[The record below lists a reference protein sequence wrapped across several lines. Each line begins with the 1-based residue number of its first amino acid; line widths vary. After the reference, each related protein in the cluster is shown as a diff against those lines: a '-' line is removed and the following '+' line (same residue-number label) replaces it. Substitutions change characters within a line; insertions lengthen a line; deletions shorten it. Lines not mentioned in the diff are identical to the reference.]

1 MGVPV
6 SPLADPPVKDVVEVH
21 VGEQRRQDS
30 SDTMG
35 NFEFEVAL
43 SYVKGEKRGRKV
55 HHSE

>member
-1 MGVPV
+1 
-6 SPLADPPVKDVVEVH
+6 
-21 VGEQRRQDS
+21 
-30 SDTMG
+30 MG